1 MAQAKLDTRKVKKTI
16 EVDEEVIT
24 LELTREEAEAVQSLL
39 SRTNSV
45 NQEHTYK
52 VWESLSDLGI
62 AANSWHIF
70 NTDTG
75 KRSPTLRLEKSEW

>member
-1 MAQAKLDTRKVKKTI
+1 MAQAKSDTRKVKKTI

-24 LELTREEAEAVQSLL
+24 LELTRDEAEAVQALL

-52 VWESLSDLGI
+52 VWDSLRDLGI
-62 AANSWHIF
+62 NGEGWTII
-70 NTDTG
+70 NVLTG
-75 KRSPTLRLEKSEW
+75 QPTPTLRLTPEP